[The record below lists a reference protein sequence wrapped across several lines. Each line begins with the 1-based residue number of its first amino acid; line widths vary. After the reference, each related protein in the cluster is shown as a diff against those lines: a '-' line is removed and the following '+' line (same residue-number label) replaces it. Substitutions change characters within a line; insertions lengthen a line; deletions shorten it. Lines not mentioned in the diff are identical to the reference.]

1 MALPTNAY
9 TTYSAVGIRED
20 LSDVVTNIAPVDSA
34 IFDGMSNTSNKIKN
48 IKHEWL
54 TDTLAAAGSNK
65 HLQGDNESATAI
77 TACTRRSNNHQIQKK
92 IFNISG
98 TAEEAT
104 SPEGVT
110 TEDYQTAKHLK
121 ELKKDQEWAALRG
134 TLVDGAAGTE
144 PEMRGVLNWLTTN
157 VSMGAG
163 ATLNSTT
170 GVITGGTARPLAEG
184 LVKDVRQNI
193 FTAGGNPK
201 LIYCG
206 PFQKRK
212 FTQFAGAGNYR
223 TAVEKGKLMSTV
235 DVYVDEFG
243 LLTIK
248 PHRIIPADVVLIL
261 DQEYFKKA
269 IYRKVHRQ
277 TLGITGDNT
286 TYVIR
291 TEWCVEAS
299 AENSSGR
306 ITNLET
312 E

>member
-1 MALPTNAY
+1 MAVPTN
-9 TTYSAVGIRED
+9 TLLTYAAVGIRED
-20 LSDVVTNIAPVDSA
+20 LSDVVTNIAPVDSE
-34 IFDGMSNTSNKIKN
+34 IVDGMANTANKVKN

-65 HLQGDNESATAI
+65 HLQGDNESADAI

-92 IFNISG
+92 KFNISG
-98 TAEEAT
+98 SAEEAT

-110 TEDYQTAKHLK
+110 QEDYQTAKFLK

-134 TLVDGAAGTE
+134 TLTDGAAATE
-144 PEMRGVLNWLTTN
+144 PEMRGVLNWITTN
-157 VSMGAG
+157 VSRAG
-163 ATLNSTT
+163 DSTINTTT
-170 GVITGGTARPLAEG
+170 GVITGGTARDLSEA

-201 LIYCG
+201 IIYCG
-206 PFQKRK
+206 PFQKRR
-212 FTQFAGAGNYR
+212 FTGFAGAGNYR
-223 TAVEKGKLMSTV
+223 TPVEKGKMMSTV

-248 PHRIIPADVVLIL
+248 PHRIIPADVVLIY
-261 DQEYFKKA
+261 DKEYWKKA
-269 IYRKVHRQ
+269 IYRKVHREI
-277 TLGITGDNT
+277 LGKTGDNT

-291 TEWCVEAS
+291 VEWTVEAG

-306 ITNLET
+306 IVNLTT